1 MKLIREHVE
10 KDAKEC
16 FSCFDWSGRTFVC
29 PYHVHPEIEIN
40 YIVSSSGRRLVGDH
54 LDQFNPG
61 DLVLFGSGLP
71 HMYTHRAPAN
81 APEKWA
87 HSLYIQ
93 FLPDCL
99 GSGFFDLPG
108 MAPMRDLL
116 SRAGRG
122 LLFPRN
128 TVERALPVLQAVL
141 RSSGPLRVS
150 LLLQLLDILAK
161 SPGAMPMAS
170 PQFAAPRQLRT
181 SMRLDAATA
190 YINRHLFKGVSL
202 KAIAH
207 HMRMSPQGFSRFF
220 HASMGRT
227 FVAYVT
233 DLRIG
238 AACQML
244 LESDLTIAEVCFAN
258 GFNNLSNFNRQ
269 FRAAKGMSPREFR
282 RCGDSSQSRY
292 LGSSA
297 E

>member
-16 FSCFDWSGRTFVC
+16 FSCFDWSGKTFVC

-61 DLVLFGSGLP
+61 DLVLLGSGLP

-99 GSGFFDLPG
+99 GAGFFDLPG
-108 MAPMRDLL
+108 MAQLRDLL

-122 LLFPRN
+122 LLFPRM
-128 TVERALPVLQAVL
+128 TTSRALPVLQAVL
-141 RSSGPLRVS
+141 RSGGPLRVS
-150 LLLQLLDILAK
+150 LLLKLLDILAQ
-161 SPGAMPMAS
+161 SSGARPMAS
-170 PQFAAPRQLRT
+170 AQFCAPRQLRT
-181 SMRLDAATA
+181 SRRLDAATA
-190 YINRHLFKGVSL
+190 YINRHMFNEVSL
-202 KAIAH
+202 TAIAR
-207 HMRMSPQGFSRFF
+207 HMKMSPQGFSRFF

-227 FVAYVT
+227 FTAYVSE
-233 DLRIG
+233 LRIG
-238 AACQML
+238 AASQML
-244 LESDLTIAEVCFAN
+244 LESDRTIAAVCFAK

-269 FRAAKGMSPREFR
+269 FRAVKGMSPREFR
-282 RCGDSSQSRY
+282 RGGEGGARH

>member
-16 FSCFDWSGRTFVC
+16 FSCFDWSGRAFVC

-61 DLVLFGSGLP
+61 DLVLLGSGLP

-99 GSGFFDLPG
+99 GAGFFDLPA
-108 MAPMRDLL
+108 MAPLRDLL

-122 LLFPRN
+122 LLFPRK
-128 TVERALPVLQAVL
+128 TVNQALPALQAVL

-150 LLLQLLDILAK
+150 LLLQLLDILGK
-161 SPGAMPMAS
+161 SSGARPMAS
-170 PQFAAPRQLRT
+170 PEFVPPRQLRT
-181 SMRLDAATA
+181 SKRLDAATA
-190 YINRHLFKGVSL
+190 YINRHLVKGVSL
-202 KAIAH
+202 NAIAR
-207 HMRMSPQGFSRFF
+207 HMHMSPQGFSRFF

-233 DLRIG
+233 ELRIG
-238 AACQML
+238 AASQML

-269 FRAAKGMSPREFR
+269 FRAVKGMSPREFR
-282 RCGDSSQSRY
+282 RSGDGGAARH

>member
-10 KDAKEC
+10 KDANEC
-16 FSCFDWSGRTFVC
+16 FSCFDWSGRAFVC

-40 YIVSSSGRRLVGDH
+40 YIVSSSGRRLVGDR

-61 DLVLFGSGLP
+61 DLVLLGSGLP

-99 GSGFFDLPG
+99 GPGFFDLPA
-108 MAPMRDLL
+108 MAPLRNLL
-116 SRAGRG
+116 SRARRG

-128 TVERALPVLQAVL
+128 TVDRALPVLQAVL

-150 LLLQLLDILAK
+150 LLLQLLEILGQSSSAQ
-161 SPGAMPMAS
+161 PMAS
-170 PQFAAPRQLRT
+170 AQFAAPRQLRT
-181 SMRLDAATA
+181 STRLDVATA
-190 YINRHLFKGVSL
+190 YINRHLFKRVSL
-202 KAIAH
+202 NAIAR
-207 HMRMSPQGFSRFF
+207 HMQMSPQGFSRFF

-227 FVAYVT
+227 FTAYVSE
-233 DLRIG
+233 LRIG
-238 AACQML
+238 AASQML

-269 FRAAKGMSPREFR
+269 FRAAKGTSPREFR
-282 RCGDSSQSRY
+282 RCGDSGQPRH
-292 LGSSA
+292 LASSA

>member
-1 MKLIREHVE
+1 MKLVREHVE
-10 KDAKEC
+10 RDAGES
-16 FSCFDWSGRTFVC
+16 FSCFDWSGKAFVC

-61 DLVLFGSGLP
+61 DLVLLGSGLP
-71 HMYTHRAPAN
+71 HMYSHRAPAH
-81 APEKWA
+81 APANWA

-99 GSGFFDLPG
+99 GSGFFDLRG
-108 MAPMRDLL
+108 MAPLRDLL

-122 LLFPRN
+122 LLFPRDTAN
-128 TVERALPVLQAVL
+128 RALPVLDGVL
-141 RSSGPLRVS
+141 KSNGLLRVS

-161 SPGAMPMAS
+161 CSGAKPMAS
-170 PQFAAPRQLRT
+170 SQFTAPRLLRT
-181 SMRLDAATA
+181 SNRLDLATA
-190 YINRHLFKGVSL
+190 YINRHLFKELSQTAL
-202 KAIAH
+202 AR

-227 FVAYVT
+227 FATYVT
-233 DLRIG
+233 ELRIG
-238 AACQML
+238 AASQAL
-244 LESDLTIAEVCFAN
+244 LESNLTIAEVCFAN

-269 FRAAKGMSPREFR
+269 FRAVKGMSPREFR
-282 RCGDSSQSRY
+282 RYGNSDNVSR
-292 LGSSA
+292 LGSNT